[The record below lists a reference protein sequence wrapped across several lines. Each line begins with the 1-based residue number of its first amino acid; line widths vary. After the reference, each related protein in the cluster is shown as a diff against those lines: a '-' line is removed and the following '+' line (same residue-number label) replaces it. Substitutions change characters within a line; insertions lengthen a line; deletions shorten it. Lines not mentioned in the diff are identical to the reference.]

1 MMARPSSLLSTASR
15 ICNTP
20 TPITNNNIS
29 TTFSTNTST
38 STTTSMENNPLTDQD
53 SQSTIVS
60 DEKALTSDIDTLSK
74 GSVSNKQPLEDRLL
88 DDMEMVMMTPS
99 ALQPLQMSSLR
110 KWFIL
115 FIVALQGFLGPLS
128 SSIYASSNIIL
139 RMSLGTSSTL
149 INATISLYVFT
160 QGIAPMMWAALSER
174 YGRRIIYIIA
184 TIIYVGSTIGCALS
198 PAIGIFVLMRIF
210 QSIGA
215 SAAQA
220 VGAGTITDLFLVHER
235 GNAMGLFF
243 LGPLI
248 GPVVGP
254 IAGGYI
260 DQYVGWRYIFWTL
273 AGMGGLV
280 LLLMLFF
287 LPETSTIILEQRK
300 CQQPMLKAFT
310 RPFTFLSKP
319 VVLLASTPY
328 ALAYGFMYFVISS
341 LPHQLGYRYQLS
353 SSQIGLSYLAN
364 GVGNAVGAVLS
375 GKQADWLLRRKQ
387 RETGQQQQEPE
398 IRLAAMWLGII
409 LLPIGELMYGWC
421 IYFNVHVAAGLA
433 GLFILG
439 VGVGVVQTP
448 SNTYLVDAYNEY
460 SASVIGASN
469 LLRSTCAGCTPL
481 MAPAMLKGIGN
492 GWSMT
497 VFAIISILSGGCIYF
512 VQLFGQRWRTL
523 HGP

>member
-1 MMARPSSLLSTASR
+1 
-15 ICNTP
+15 
-20 TPITNNNIS
+20 
-29 TTFSTNTST
+29 
-38 STTTSMENNPLTDQD
+38 MENCSLTNKD
-53 SQSTIVS
+53 SQSTVVG
-60 DEKALTSDIDTLSK
+60 DEKFPMVDLDPLSK
-74 GSVSNKQPLEDRLL
+74 DPVCKQPLEDRLP
-88 DDMEMVMMTPS
+88 DNMDIVMVTPTS
-99 ALQPLQMSSLR
+99 QPFQMSAVR

-128 SSIYASSNIIL
+128 SSIYVPAIHEV
-139 RMSLGTSSTL
+139 RRSLGASSTL

-160 QGIAPMMWAALSER
+160 QGIAPMMWAGLSER
-174 YGRRIIYIIA
+174 YGRRLIYIIA
-184 TIIYVGSTIGCALS
+184 TVIYVGSTIGCALS

-260 DQYVGWRYIFWTL
+260 NQYLGWRHIFWTL
-273 AGMGGLV
+273 GGMGVLV
-280 LLLMLFF
+280 LFLMLFF
-287 LPETSTIILEQRK
+287 LPETSAIILERK
-300 CQQPMLKAFT
+300 KYHRYYKQNAKKEKHNKKNEHLSSLPEATTTSSSSSSSLVLTEPEPMLKAFT
-310 RPFTFLSKP
+310 RPFTFLLKP
-319 VVLLASTPY
+319 VVLLTSMPY

-353 SSQIGLSYLAN
+353 SSEIGLSYLAN

-375 GKQADWLLRRKQ
+375 GKHSDWLLRRKQ
-387 RETGQQQQEPE
+387 QQTDQEQQEPE
-398 IRLAAMWLGII
+398 VRLPAMWIGII
-409 LLPIGELMYGWC
+409 LLPIGELIYGWC
-421 IYFNVHVAAGLA
+421 VDFHIHAAAGLT

-448 SNTYLVDAYNEY
+448 SNTYLVDAYHGY

-469 LLRSTCAGCTPL
+469 LLRSACAGCTPL
-481 MAPAMLKGIGN
+481 MAPAMLKAIGN

-497 VFAIISILSGGCIYF
+497 IFAIMSIMSGGCIYF
-512 VQLFGQRWRTL
+512 VQLYGHRWRGV

>member
-1 MMARPSSLLSTASR
+1 M
-15 ICNTP
+15 
-20 TPITNNNIS
+20 
-29 TTFSTNTST
+29 
-38 STTTSMENNPLTDQD
+38 
-53 SQSTIVS
+53 
-60 DEKALTSDIDTLSK
+60 
-74 GSVSNKQPLEDRLL
+74 
-88 DDMEMVMMTPS
+88 S
-99 ALQPLQMSSLR
+99 AIR

-128 SSIYASSNIIL
+128 SSIYASCIDSIVL
-139 RMSLGTSSTL
+139 RRSLGASSTL

-174 YGRRIIYIIA
+174 YGRRLIYLGA
-184 TIIYVGSTIGCALS
+184 TSIYVGSTIGCALS
-198 PAIGIFVLMRIF
+198 QRIGVFVVMRIF

-260 DQYVGWRYIFWTL
+260 NEYIGWTYIFWTL
-273 AGMGGLV
+273 AGMGGFV
-280 LLLMLFF
+280 LILMLFF
-287 LPETSTIILEQRK
+287 LPETSALVLERCKIRRK
-300 CQQPMLKAFT
+300 LQERREKAVNDKRSRQQQLDT
-310 RPFTFLSKP
+310 KP

-341 LPHQLGYRYQLS
+341 LPHQLGYRYQLT

-375 GKQADWLLRRKQ
+375 GKHADWLLRRKKQ
-387 RETGQQQQEPE
+387 QQEEHGQQQQLEPE
-398 IRLAAMWLGII
+398 IRLSAMWMGIL
-409 LLPIGELMYGWC
+409 LLPIGELIYGWC
-421 IYFNVHVAAGLA
+421 VQAHVHAAAGLT

-439 VGVGVVQTP
+439 VGVGIVQTP
-448 SNTYLVDAYNEY
+448 SNTYLVDAYNGY

-469 LLRSTCAGCTPL
+469 LLRSTFAGCTPL
-481 MAPAMLKGIGN
+481 MAPTMLRSIGN

-497 VFAIISILSGGCIYF
+497 IFAVMSIMSGGCIYI
-512 VQLFGQRWRTL
+512 VQMFGQRWRTL
-523 HGP
+523 NAS